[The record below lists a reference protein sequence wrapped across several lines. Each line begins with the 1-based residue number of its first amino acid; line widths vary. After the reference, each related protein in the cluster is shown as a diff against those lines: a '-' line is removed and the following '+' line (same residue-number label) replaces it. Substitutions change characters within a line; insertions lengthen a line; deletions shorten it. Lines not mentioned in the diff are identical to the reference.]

1 MSKTDIR
8 KADDAKKATAMKPAQ
23 DARTKSDAPAW
34 KATFSKRLPH
44 RFGEPLS
51 SSGGGDGSSIQY

>member
-8 KADDAKKATAMKPAQ
+8 QADGAKKSTGAKPVQ
-23 DARTKSDAPAW
+23 DVRAKSDAPTW

-51 SSGGGDGSSIQY
+51 SSGGGDTIQY

>member
-8 KADDAKKATAMKPAQ
+8 KADDAKKSTGVKSAQ
-23 DARTKSDAPAW
+23 DVRAKSDAPAW

-51 SSGGGDGSSIQY
+51 SRGGGDTIQY

>member
-8 KADDAKKATAMKPAQ
+8 KDDDAKRPTDVKSTQ
-23 DARTKSDAPAW
+23 DVRAKSDAPAW

-51 SSGGGDGSSIQY
+51 SSSGSDTIQY

>member
-8 KADDAKKATAMKPAQ
+8 KDDDAKKPTDVKSTQ
-23 DARTKSDAPAW
+23 DVRAKSDAPAW

-51 SSGGGDGSSIQY
+51 SSSGSDTIQY